1 MTKKKM
7 TMGPA
12 VLSIVFQK
20 YFSQTR
26 GLVQY
31 YKNIIFLIYKICK
44 ILFKYKIP
52 KFLRG
57 FESSNIGQNVRK
69 YVANI
74 VESFL

>member
-7 TMGPA
+7 TTGSA

-20 YFSQTR
+20 YFSQTE

-31 YKNIIFLIYKICK
+31 YKNIFLICKICK

-57 FESSNIGQNVRK
+57 FEFSNIGQNVRK